1 MLVKVAVELLKGSM
15 DELTEC
21 SLPPETE
28 AEIEEIIRT
37 FPDVSEPHNLRTR
50 KIGNRIAIEAH
61 LRMKGDTTLLEAH
74 DRATEIEQK
83 IKGRF
88 GPQTHITL
96 HMEPTKPGK
105 SAHPSAAADAP
116 GGRQD

>member
-1 MLVKVAVELLKGSM
+1 M

-61 LRMKGDTTLLEAH
+61 LRMNGETTLHEAH

-96 HMEPTKPGK
+96 HMEPTKPTE
-105 SAHPSAAADAP
+105 
-116 GGRQD
+116 